1 MSFDISPYKL
11 PDDAFW
17 AGTDRARDPLV
28 RQLLGRFQ
36 GLLIDG
42 PLRVELGRRD
52 RLPVG
57 LYHFGPIREMAYV
70 SLPRHGVITAID
82 LATNRLYLAAGS
94 ALERDE
100 DLEDPDPVDPAR
112 LPEGDMCT
120 THSAD
125 LRELLGLPWV
135 AARYWV
141 TTLLRGSASNRLV
154 VDMVDDS
161 DTGAVE
167 RPRAAG
173 GDVLPLQAA
182 DDQSAEALSLPDEMG
197 LVLAVARVHSASD
210 GGAWPLRA
218 AFRMPSTV
226 IPLNIHLV
234 IIGADDGQVVQ
245 LCVSPTS
252 WSMQTGGFVG
262 RFSLDLTAHLAFSE
276 PQTYFFRAFAQSLMS
291 EPVAGAWL
299 PD

>member
-42 PLRVELGRRD
+42 PQRVELGRRD

-82 LATNRLYLAAGS
+82 LATNRLYLAAGA
-94 ALERDE
+94 ALERDD
-100 DLEDPDPVDPAR
+100 DLEDPDPVDPSR

-120 THSAD
+120 TYSAD
-125 LRELLGLPWV
+125 LREVLGLPWI
-135 AARYWV
+135 AARYQI
-141 TTLLRGSASNRLV
+141 TTLLRGSASNRLAV
-154 VDMVDDS
+154 EMVDDS
-161 DTGAVE
+161 DRGAVQ
-167 RPRAAG
+167 RPRAAD
-173 GDVLPLQAA
+173 GDLVPVQAA
-182 DDQSAEALSLPDEMG
+182 DDRSADALSPPDELG
-197 LVLAVARVHSASD
+197 LVLAVAPVHSPAD
-210 GGAWPLRA
+210 GGAWLLRA

-226 IPLNIHLV
+226 IPLVVHLV
-234 IIGADDGQVVQ
+234 IVGADDGQVAR
-245 LCVSPTS
+245 LSISPTS
-252 WSMQTGGFVG
+252 WSMQAGGFVG
-262 RFSLDLTAHLAFSE
+262 RFLLDLNAHLAFSE

-299 PD
+299 AD

>member
-1 MSFDISPYKL
+1 
-11 PDDAFW
+11 
-17 AGTDRARDPLV
+17 
-28 RQLLGRFQ
+28 
-36 GLLIDG
+36 
-42 PLRVELGRRD
+42 
-52 RLPVG
+52 
-57 LYHFGPIREMAYV
+57 
-70 SLPRHGVITAID
+70 VITAID
-82 LATNRLYLAAGS
+82 LATNRLYLGGLCA
-94 ALERDE
+94 ERDE
-100 DLEDPDPVDPAR
+100 DLEDPTRSIPPGFLKAT
-112 LPEGDMCT
+112 CT
-120 THSAD
+120 TYSAD
-125 LRELLGLPWV
+125 LLAARLPWV

-197 LVLAVARVHSASD
+197 LVLAVARVHSASG

-234 IIGADDGQVVQ
+234 IIGADDGRSCNLRFAHLVVDA
-245 LCVSPTS
+245 
-252 WSMQTGGFVG
+252 G
-262 RFSLDLTAHLAFSE
+262 RRIRGPILVDLTHLSRFLSS
-276 PQTYFFRAFAQSLMS
+276 TLLRAFAQSLMS
-291 EPVAGAWL
+291 ELAGAWL